1 MKILHTTLNAVAL
14 AASIFTIEAKSLSD
28 GVGQLEEMFVDDC
41 TADITP
47 HGFYGSFLQPCEFD
61 FFESAVTGGYRQDDA
76 CSSEGSTLVAQP
88 TPVHWLFKLAE
99 HIDKDD
105 WDSLS
110 SDDLPDFDELMLW
123 PDQCV
128 AVAPRCYKL
137 GENEGMTDTLSRL
150 FPDGTPVSASHV
162 RVDCRADAMEL
173 SRVAYSF
180 ASGAEKSMPTIVAW
194 MTTVVL
200 LFLVAISFCCYGC
213 FRLCCCSSAR
223 GQANNSYQIVAANA
237 VDEAPFATYSDDD
250 DLKMNKV

>member
-1 MKILHTTLNAVAL
+1 MKIHTTFSAVAL
-14 AASIFTIEAKSLSD
+14 AASIFTIEAKSFSD
-28 GVGQLEEMFVDDC
+28 GVGQLEEMFIDDC

-47 HGFYGSFLQPCEFD
+47 HGFYGAFLQPCEFA
-61 FFESAVTGGYRQDDA
+61 FFENTVAGSYQQDDA
-76 CSSEGSTLVAQP
+76 CSSEDSTLVAKP
-88 TPVHWLFKLAE
+88 TPVHWFFKLAE

-128 AVAPRCYKL
+128 AVASRCYKL

-150 FPDGTPVSASHV
+150 FPDGIPVSASHV

-173 SRVAYSF
+173 SRVVYSV

-194 MTTVVL
+194 MVTVVL
-200 LFLVAISFCCYGC
+200 LFLAAISLCCYGC
-213 FRLCCCSSAR
+213 FRLCCCPPKR
-223 GQANNSYQIVAANA
+223 PQPNNPYQIVSAHG
-237 VDEAPFATYSDDD
+237 VDEAPTATYSDDD
-250 DLKMNKV
+250 DLKKHLV